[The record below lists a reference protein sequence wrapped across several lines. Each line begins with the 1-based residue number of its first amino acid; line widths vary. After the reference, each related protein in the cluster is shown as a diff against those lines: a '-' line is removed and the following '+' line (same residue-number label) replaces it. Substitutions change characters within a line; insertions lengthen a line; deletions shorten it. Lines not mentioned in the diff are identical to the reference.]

1 MLINS
6 KSILAFFYPNIATQP
21 IFTNIVKGE
30 GRKPNL
36 FEFYAKPQPI
46 FYKYSERLIF
56 DRRTEEQNFS
66 RLSIL
71 KSVLVFF
78 CQNIMKHVSDIF
90 IPSRTILSK
99 FKQKRAETRNGF
111 VFSAL
116 SAYKKLVLCS
126 KANLFIFQIFYR
138 RRMSGT
144 PALISDRT
152 HRYHQK
158 ENKRQ
163 GKHPPAHLCFIGEIL
178 QPTAYYPIRYRH

>member
-6 KSILAFFYPNIATQP
+6 KSVLAFFYPNIATQP
-21 IFTNIVKGE
+21 IFYKYRERRVERQTKTKFSSLTIPNHSLYYPNIAKGK

-36 FEFYAKPQPI
+36 FEFYAKPHP
-46 FYKYSERLIF
+46 
-56 DRRTEEQNFS
+56 
-66 RLSIL
+66 
-71 KSVLVFF
+71 
-78 CQNIMKHVSDIF
+78 
-90 IPSRTILSK
+90 ILSK
-99 FKQKRAETRNGF
+99 FKRKRAETRNGF

-144 PALISDRT
+144 PALISDRA
-152 HRYHQK
+152 HRHHQK

-163 GKHPPAHLCFIGEIL
+163 GEHPPAHFCLIGEIL

>member
-1 MLINS
+1 MLSNS
-6 KSILAFFYPNIATQP
+6 KSVLAFFYPNIATQP
-21 IFTNIVKGE
+21 IF
-30 GRKPNL
+30 
-36 FEFYAKPQPI
+36 
-46 FYKYSERLIF
+46 YKYSERLIL

-78 CQNIMKHVSDIF
+78 CQNIMKLVFIIF
-90 IPSRTILSK
+90 YPKSQPIFYK

-163 GKHPPAHLCFIGEIL
+163 GKHPPAHLCLIGEIL